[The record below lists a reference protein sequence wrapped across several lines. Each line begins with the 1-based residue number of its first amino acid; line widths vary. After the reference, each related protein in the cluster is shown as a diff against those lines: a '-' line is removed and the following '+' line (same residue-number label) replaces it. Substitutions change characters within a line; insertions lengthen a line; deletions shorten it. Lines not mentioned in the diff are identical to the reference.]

1 MKERVSS
8 WLITLPT
15 CGSNIEQMI
24 AERERVVS
32 QLAMEGTHQGTWM
45 GISPTGKKYISASPY
60 TESQTTMK
68 LSARFTGKM
77 VMVMLRMDATGYRS
91 RKRHPGMIGKW

>member
-1 MKERVSS
+1 VKERVSS

-45 GISPTGKKYISASPY
+45 GIFADWQKITYPHDHH

-77 VMVMLRMDATGYRS
+77 VMVMVRMMRLV
-91 RKRHPGMIGKW
+91 IGRGKGILA